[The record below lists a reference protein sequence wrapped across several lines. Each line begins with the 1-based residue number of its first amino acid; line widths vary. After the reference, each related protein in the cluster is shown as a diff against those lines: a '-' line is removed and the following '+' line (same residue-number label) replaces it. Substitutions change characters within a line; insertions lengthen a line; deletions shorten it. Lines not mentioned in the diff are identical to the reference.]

1 MPPSCNRRN
10 VASASCPQVRFRVVA
25 ATTALWFVVC
35 GVLAARHEATV
46 AHVRDN
52 AGNYVH
58 GKALAGHHEGHNS
71 DIHGQRDPD
80 ADAGECA
87 LLTAFHQ
94 PASAKVTAPAV
105 VTTACATHV
114 RHIAPATFPAIAAA
128 VYRLAPKTSPPAAA

>member
-1 MPPSCNRRN
+1 MS
-10 VASASCPQVRFRVVA
+10 FRAVA
-25 ATTALWFVVC
+25 AATALWLVLC

-46 AHVRDN
+46 AHVRD
-52 AGNYVH
+52 ATGGYVH
-58 GKALAGHHEGHNS
+58 GKALAGHHAGHDS
-71 DIHGQRDPD
+71 DIHGQRHPD

-94 PASAKVTAPAV
+94 PASADVTAPAV

-114 RHIAPATFPAIAAA
+114 RHIAPSACSAIAAA

>member
-1 MPPSCNRRN
+1 MR
-10 VASASCPQVRFRVVA
+10 VRVIA
-25 ATTALWFVVC
+25 ATTALWLVLC

-46 AHVRDN
+46 AHVRDA
-52 AGNYVH
+52 AGGYVH
-58 GKALAGHHEGHNS
+58 GKALVGHHDGRNS
-71 DIHGQRDPD
+71 DIHSQRHPD

-94 PASAKVTAPAV
+94 PASADVTAPAV

-114 RHIAPATFPAIAAA
+114 RHIASVALVASAAA

>member
-1 MPPSCNRRN
+1 
-10 VASASCPQVRFRVVA
+10 VIA
-25 ATTALWFVVC
+25 AATALWLVLC

-46 AHVRDN
+46 AHVRDA
-52 AGNYVH
+52 AGGYVH
-58 GKALAGHHEGHNS
+58 GKALAGHHQGHNS
-71 DIHGQRDPD
+71 DIHGQRNPD

-94 PASAKVTAPAV
+94 PASAGVTAPAV

-114 RHIAPATFPAIAAA
+114 RHIAPVAVPAIAAV

>member
-1 MPPSCNRRN
+1 
-10 VASASCPQVRFRVVA
+10 VIA
-25 ATTALWFVVC
+25 AATALWLVVC

-46 AHVRDN
+46 AHVRDA
-52 AGNYVH
+52 AGSYVH
-58 GKALAGHHEGHNS
+58 GKALVGHHDGRSS
-71 DIHGQRDPD
+71 DIHRQRHPD

-94 PASAKVTAPAV
+94 PASADVTAPAV

-114 RHIAPATFPAIAAA
+114 RHIAPVAVPAIAAA

>member
-1 MPPSCNRRN
+1 
-10 VASASCPQVRFRVVA
+10 VRVRVIA
-25 ATTALWFVVC
+25 ATTALWLVLC

-46 AHVRDN
+46 AHVRD
-52 AGNYVH
+52 AVGSYVH

-71 DIHGQRDPD
+71 DIHGQRHPD

-94 PASAKVTAPAV
+94 PASADVTAPAV
-105 VTTACATHV
+105 VTTARATHV
-114 RHIAPATFPAIAAA
+114 RHITPAASFAIAAA